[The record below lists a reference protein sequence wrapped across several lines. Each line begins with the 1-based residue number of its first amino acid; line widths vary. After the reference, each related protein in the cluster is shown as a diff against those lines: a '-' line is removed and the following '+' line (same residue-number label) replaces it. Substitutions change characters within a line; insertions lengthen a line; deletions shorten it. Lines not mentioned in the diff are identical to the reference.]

1 MRFLAGLLLAVVC
14 IAGSAGRV
22 SAEQASVVVLGLR
35 SLEGDDDFSNAMTE
49 GLRGAA
55 KNVSDWRLIERSVSM
70 AQMTLAHSCDDV
82 DAACLNEIAKGLE
95 AERVIFGTIR
105 RTAARGKFD
114 YEITVSIFN
123 ATTHT
128 IVDTQTDVIPKPEGK
143 QKKTLA
149 ARGQTLIG
157 RLAAADVN
165 AGRLLISVNVSTAEV
180 NVDGKWVG
188 RTQDGKLALDNIDP
202 GEHTLEVS
210 AGGHQLHT
218 QRLSVSAS
226 EQSSVDI
233 NLQPFTETPL
243 EAAPEAVAAVEPAD
257 EAGAGS
263 LRWLGYSLIG
273 VGAASA
279 IAWGASMYVI
289 EFNYNRDASYRHFRD
304 TYGSNQT
311 LDACDAALGGA
322 PGGLNPTELGQF
334 QGQCRTA
341 RTFQVLQWVFLGA
354 AVVTGGAGTYVLL
367 NESSNERAQ
376 AARAQR
382 PRLAFTPVIDRRS
395 LALQATLRF

>member
-1 MRFLAGLLLAVVC
+1 MRFLAGLFLAVVC
-14 IAGSAGRV
+14 LVGSAGRV
-22 SAEQASVVVLGLR
+22 SAAQASVVVLGLR
-35 SLEGDDDFSNAMTE
+35 SLEGDDDFANSMTE
-49 GLRGAA
+49 SLRGAA
-55 KNVSDWRLIERSVSM
+55 KSISDWRLIERSVSM
-70 AQMTLAHSCDDV
+70 AQMTLAHSCDDI

-95 AERVIFGTIR
+95 SERVIFGTIR

-128 IVDTQTDVIPKPEGK
+128 IVDTQTDVVPKTDAK
-143 QKKTLA
+143 AKKALA
-149 ARGQTLIG
+149 ARGQALIG

-188 RTQDGKLALDNIDP
+188 RTQDGKLALDNIEP

-218 QRLSVSAS
+218 QRLSVSAA
-226 EQSSVDI
+226 EQSSIDI
-233 NLQPFTETPL
+233 NLQPFAEMPA
-243 EAAPEAVAAVEPAD
+243 EAPPEAVAALGPGD
-257 EAGAGS
+257 EAEAGS
-263 LRWLGYSLIG
+263 LRWLGYTLIG

-279 IAWGASMYVI
+279 IAWGASMYTI
-289 EFNYNRDASYRHFRD
+289 EFGYNRDQRYQRFVDSY
-304 TYGSNQT
+304 GNQT
-311 LDACDAALGGA
+311 LDACDAALGGNA
-322 PGGLNPTELGQF
+322 GGLSPSELGQF
-334 QGQCRTA
+334 QGKCRTA
-341 RTFQVLQWVFLGA
+341 RTFQALQWVFLGA
-354 AVVTGGAGTYVLL
+354 AVLAGGAGTYVLL
-367 NESSNERAQ
+367 NESSNERAH

-382 PRLAFTPVIDRRS
+382 PRLAFTPVVDRRS

>member
-1 MRFLAGLLLAVVC
+1 MLAVVC
-14 IAGSAGRV
+14 MVGSAGRV
-22 SAEQASVVVLGLR
+22 SAAQASVVVLGLR
-35 SLEGDDDFSNAMTE
+35 SLEGDDDFANSMTE
-49 GLRGAA
+49 VLRAAA
-55 KNVSDWRLIERSVSM
+55 KSISDWRLIERSVSM

-95 AERVIFGTIR
+95 SERVIFGTIR

-128 IVDTQTDVIPKPEGK
+128 IVDTQTDVVPKAEAK
-143 QKKTLA
+143 QKKPLA
-149 ARGQTLIG
+149 ARAQTLVG

-165 AGRLLISVNVSTAEV
+165 AGRLLISVNVSSAEV

-218 QRLSVSAS
+218 QRLSISAS

-233 NLQPFTETPL
+233 NLQPFE
-243 EAAPEAVAAVEPAD
+243 EAQVEAPPEAVAALGTGDEP
-257 EAGAGS
+257 GSGS
-263 LRWLGYSLIG
+263 LRWLGYTLIG

-279 IAWGASMYVI
+279 IAWGGSMYAI
-289 EFNYNRDASYRHFRD
+289 EFGYNQDQRYQRYRDSYGNR
-304 TYGSNQT
+304 T
-311 LDACDAALGGA
+311 LDSCDEAESGS
-322 PGGLNPTELGQF
+322 PGMLNPSELAEF
-334 QGQCRTA
+334 KGQCRTA
-341 RTFQVLQWVFLGA
+341 RTLQVLQWVFLGA
-354 AVVTGGAGTYVLL
+354 AVVAGGAGTYVLV
-367 NESSNERAQ
+367 NEGSNDRAQ
-376 AARAQR
+376 ARAQR
-382 PRLAFTPVIDRRS
+382 PRFAFTPLIDKRS